1 MPSPVVLQE
10 KTIVQPGRSQMLVQ
24 LHTSVYSVFPNFRDN
39 VDDFIAVAE
48 AEFDGRQIVVFD
60 LSDIFGPQSRQFLFR
75 RGDTVYQD
83 RHTAIGRGDLIG
95 LAVDSDLR
103 NLVGQIETRDRRL
116 PVFIGD
122 GIYRPVEIAG
132 CVVGRD
138 DHRIDLCDIFGQVQC
153 VNELQ
158 EKILT
163 SSEN

>member
-1 MPSPVVLQE
+1 MPTDAV
-10 KTIVQPGRSQMLVQ
+10 PGCIAGKNYRSTRAKSAVGSAP
-24 LHTSVYSVFPNFRDN
+24 HFRIFRLPEFSYN

-122 GIYRPVEIAG
+122 GYTVRS
-132 CVVGRD
+132 
-138 DHRIDLCDIFGQVQC
+138 
-153 VNELQ
+153 
-158 EKILT
+158 K
-163 SSEN
+163 